1 MEGYEDPFNRRTYPW
16 GREDTALKG
25 FVQRLGTLRRDSEI
39 LRLGSVRVTGAGEGR
54 IRIEREYGGKTIA
67 LFCNN
72 GRNLFRLSVGKLLL
86 GGLLESV
93 QEDSVLI
100 APGGFAIFEP

>member
-1 MEGYEDPFNRRTYPW
+1 MISRKIP
-16 GREDTALKG
+16 
-25 FVQRLGTLRRDSEI
+25 
-39 LRLGSVRVTGAGEGR
+39 LRLAGEQ
-54 IRIEREYGGKTIA
+54 
-67 LFCNN
+67 N